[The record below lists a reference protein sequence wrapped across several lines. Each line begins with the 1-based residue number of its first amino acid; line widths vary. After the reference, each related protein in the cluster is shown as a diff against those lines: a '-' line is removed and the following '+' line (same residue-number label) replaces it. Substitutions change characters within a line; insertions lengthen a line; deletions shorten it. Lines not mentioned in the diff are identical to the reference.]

1 MRRSVHIVVAA
12 AAVGAVALTGC
23 SSSKKSNSGSSSG
36 SSSSASSS
44 ASDTTS
50 ASATDTASSTA
61 ASSSSAA
68 PSSTAAGTGGTG
80 KLQVGVILPDTTTS
94 NRYTLY
100 DQPLLEAAF
109 KNAGIGAKV
118 LNAHGSQQTF
128 TSDAQTLITQG
139 VKVLLIDPSDPA
151 TGISVEKS
159 AAAAGVQVIDYDRV
173 NLGGSA
179 KYYVSFDNE
188 KVGEQQAQGLVDC
201 LKAKGTKKANIIE
214 LNGGTDIDNNAVL
227 FKAGAHKILDP
238 LYKAGTLV
246 KGPETDVKGW
256 DNTVAATDFQQAFT
270 KDANVQ
276 GVLAANDGIA
286 AAAITTL
293 KQHKLTI
300 PITGQDATVQ
310 GIQYILQGTQCLTI
324 FKDVKKEA
332 NAAAQ
337 LAIDLIKN
345 DKAAADKLATGS
357 LKDPKNGR
365 TIPSLLL
372 PATVITKSNVK
383 TVITAGALTPAQIC
397 KGIESVCKTAGIQ

>member
-23 SSSKKSNSGSSSG
+23 SSSKKTTPA
-36 SSSSASSS
+36 SSSSASSTSS

-61 ASSSSAA
+61 DTTSSSAA

-100 DQPLLEAAF
+100 DQPLLEKAF
-109 KNAGIGAKV
+109 KDAGIGAKV

-151 TGISVEKS
+151 TGISVEQ
-159 AAAAGVQVIDYDRV
+159 AAAKAGVQVIDYDRV

-188 KVGEQQAQGLVDC
+188 KVGQQQAQGLVDC
-201 LKAKGTKKANIIE
+201 LKAKNVSKANIIQ

-227 FKAGAHKILDP
+227 FKKGAHTVLDP
-238 LYKAGTLV
+238 LFKAGTLV

-270 KDANVQ
+270 KDSKVQ

-293 KQHKLTI
+293 KQNKLTI

-332 NAAAQ
+332 SAASQ
-337 LAIDLIKN
+337 LAIDLIKG

-372 PATVITKSNVK
+372 PATVITKANVK